1 MPATINKYIIDHL
14 HGYISAEESR
24 KTNHLQSL
32 TGFPRGKF
40 GLVRKSGTA
49 HFISLDELTKRGNP
63 SAQQPSQP
71 QRTQAGV
78 NR

>member
-1 MPATINKYIIDHL
+1 MERVLGGTDKIILD
-14 HGYISAEESR
+14 
-24 KTNHLQSL
+24 L
-32 TGFPRGKF
+32 TGAA
-40 GLVRKSGTA
+40 SGVVPY
-49 HFISLDELTKRGNP
+49 ISLDELMKRGNP

>member
-1 MPATINKYIIDHL
+1 MTTAGYSDPWLLPEITRERLYLETMERVLGGTDKIILD
-14 HGYISAEESR
+14 S
-24 KTNHLQSL
+24 
-32 TGFPRGKF
+32 TGAA
-40 GLVRKSGTA
+40 SGVVPY
-49 HFISLDELTKRGNP
+49 ISLDELTKRGNP